1 MVMDGVTLLGLLAG
15 TLTTVAFFPQLLKTW
30 RTKSAA
36 DVSLGMLITFCIG
49 VFLWLVYGFLLG
61 ALPIILANLVTL
73 VVGACPTLPFLL
85 RRRIYG
91 HLRRCRP
98 EKILNVFK

>member
-1 MVMDGVTLLGLLAG
+1 MVMDNVTLLGLLAG

-36 DVSLGMLITFCIG
+36 DVSLAMLVTFCIG

-61 ALPIILANLVTL
+61 ALPIILANVVTL
-73 VVGACPTLPFLL
+73 VLAGLILVLKL
-85 RRRIYG
+85 RFG
-91 HLRRCRP
+91 
-98 EKILNVFK
+98 E